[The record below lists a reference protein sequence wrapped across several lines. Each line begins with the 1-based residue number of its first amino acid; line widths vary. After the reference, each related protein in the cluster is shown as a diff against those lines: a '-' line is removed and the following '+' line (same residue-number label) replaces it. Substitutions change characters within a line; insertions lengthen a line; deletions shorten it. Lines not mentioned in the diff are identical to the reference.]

1 MRILEIPVFPFPE
14 LSDAAKEVARAR
26 FRTLSPEPNWCDHV
40 ITDFDHVCRLLG
52 LELGTRS
59 IRLLGGGTRQEPK
72 IHFSGFGNQGDGAS
86 FEGRYRYRSGAAAAI
101 KSFAPQ
107 DDRLHAIAVALQN
120 LQRRHFYSLA
130 ATIGARGREC
140 HEYAMTIDVQRFGE
154 VAPRGAAETLAEA
167 LRDLARWFFSQL
179 RAEWEYVTGDEFID
193 TELIDGGYEFT
204 EAGVHM

>member
-26 FRTLSPEPNWCDHV
+26 FRTLSPEPDWCDYV

-52 LELGTRS
+52 VELGTRS
-59 IRLLGGGTRQEPK
+59 IRLFGGGARQEPK
-72 IHFSGFGNQGDGAS
+72 IHFSGFCSQGDGAS
-86 FEGRYRYRSGAAAAI
+86 FEGGYRYRSGAVAAI
-101 KSFAPQ
+101 KGYAPQ
-107 DDRLHAIAVALQN
+107 DGRLHAIAVALQN
-120 LQRRHFYSLA
+120 LQRRHFYSLT
-130 ATIGARGREC
+130 ATIGTRGRGC
-140 HEYAMTIDVQRFGE
+140 HEYSMTIDVGRFGG
-154 VAPRGAAETLAEA
+154 VAPRCAAEDLAEA

-204 EAGVHM
+204 EAGVRM